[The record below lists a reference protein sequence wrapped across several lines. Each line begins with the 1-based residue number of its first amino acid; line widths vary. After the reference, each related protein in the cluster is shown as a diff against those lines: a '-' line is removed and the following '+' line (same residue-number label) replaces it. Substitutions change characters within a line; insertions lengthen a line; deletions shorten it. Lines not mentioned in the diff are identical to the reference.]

1 MYRQFQTFTLFI
13 FFKIYIYM
21 EVNYMYTKK
30 KEFKID
36 EELEKI
42 IAVQTDKLNITMS
55 EYIRQLIKADYVVK
69 DTEVIADFKTDLKT
83 TIKELNAIGKN
94 LNQLARY
101 TNTQKKMLSV
111 VEIELIE
118 LVEKLQNVFKKL

>member
-1 MYRQFQTFTLFI
+1 
-13 FFKIYIYM
+13 
-21 EVNYMYTKK
+21 MYTKK

-42 IAVQTDKLNITMS
+42 IAVRTDKLNLTMS

-69 DTEVIADFKTDLKT
+69 DTEVITDFKLDLKQSV
-83 TIKELNAIGKN
+83 KELNAIGKN

>member
-1 MYRQFQTFTLFI
+1 
-13 FFKIYIYM
+13 
-21 EVNYMYTKK
+21 MYTKK

-55 EYIRQLIKADYVVK
+55 EYIRQLIKADYVVE
-69 DTEVIADFKTDLKT
+69 DTEVITDFKADLKQA
-83 TIKELNAIGKN
+83 IKELNSIGNN

-101 TNTQKKMLSV
+101 CNKEKKMLKEVMLEV
-111 VEIELIE
+111 VD
-118 LVEKLQNVFKKL
+118 LVDKLKTVLDSL

>member
-1 MYRQFQTFTLFI
+1 
-13 FFKIYIYM
+13 
-21 EVNYMYTKK
+21 MYTKK

-69 DTEVIADFKTDLKT
+69 DTEVIADFKADLKQA
-83 TIKELNAIGKN
+83 IKELNAIGNN

-101 TNTQKKMLSV
+101 TNKEKKMLN
-111 VEIELIE
+111 ETIIEVID
-118 LVEKLQNVFKKL
+118 LVDKLKNVFKKL

>member
-1 MYRQFQTFTLFI
+1 
-13 FFKIYIYM
+13 
-21 EVNYMYTKK
+21 MYTKK

-42 IAVQTDKLNITMS
+42 ITVRTDKLNLTMS

-69 DTEVIADFKTDLKT
+69 DTEVITDFKLDLKQS
-83 TIKELNAIGKN
+83 IKELNAIGKN

-111 VEIELIE
+111 VEIELME

>member
-1 MYRQFQTFTLFI
+1 
-13 FFKIYIYM
+13 
-21 EVNYMYTKK
+21 MYTKK

-42 IAVQTDKLNITMS
+42 IAVRTDKLNLSMS

-83 TIKELNAIGKN
+83 TIKELNSIGKN
-94 LNQLARY
+94 INQLARY
-101 TNTQKKMLSV
+101 TNTQKKMLSAT
-111 VEIELIE
+111 ELE
-118 LVEKLQNVFKKL
+118 LVELIGKLILIFKKL

>member
-1 MYRQFQTFTLFI
+1 
-13 FFKIYIYM
+13 
-21 EVNYMYTKK
+21 MYTKK

-42 IAVQTDKLNITMS
+42 ITVRTDKLNLSMS

-69 DTEVIADFKTDLKT
+69 DTEVIADFKVDLKQA
-83 TIKELNAIGKN
+83 IKELNSIGNN

-101 TNTQKKMLSV
+101 TNKEKKMLKEVMLEV
-111 VEIELIE
+111 VD
-118 LVEKLQNVFKKL
+118 LVDKLKTVFDSL

>member
-1 MYRQFQTFTLFI
+1 
-13 FFKIYIYM
+13 
-21 EVNYMYTKK
+21 MYTKK

-55 EYIRQLIKADYVVK
+55 EYIRGLIKQDYILNNLESV
-69 DTEVIADFKTDLKT
+69 TDFKADLKQA
-83 TIKELNAIGKN
+83 IKELNSIGNN

-101 TNTQKKMLSV
+101 CNKEKKILETEHWEV
-111 VEIELIE
+111 RHLVDKLI
-118 LVEKLQNVFKKL
+118 LIFKKL

>member
-1 MYRQFQTFTLFI
+1 
-13 FFKIYIYM
+13 
-21 EVNYMYTKK
+21 MYTKK

-42 IAVQTDKLNITMS
+42 IAVQTDKLNLSMS
-55 EYIRQLIKADYVVK
+55 EYIRQLIKQDYILE

-101 TNTQKKMLSV
+101 TNKEKKMLKEVMLEV
-111 VEIELIE
+111 VD
-118 LVEKLQNVFKKL
+118 LVDKLKTVFDSL